1 LNRDSL
7 MGLKNDLEQKLDKLM
22 RKSKS
27 FKLFDYDLK
36 RNRYVKA
43 SGVRRDLGHVELP
56 QDFLTDFELEPLQNV
71 LTCWYNRS
79 EISLVNLNKG

>member
-1 LNRDSL
+1 
-7 MGLKNDLEQKLDKLM
+7 M

-43 SGVRRDLGHVELP
+43 TGSGVRCDLGHMELP
-56 QDFLTDFELEPLQNV
+56 QDFLTDFELGPLQNV

-79 EISLVNLNKG
+79 EINLFSLNKG